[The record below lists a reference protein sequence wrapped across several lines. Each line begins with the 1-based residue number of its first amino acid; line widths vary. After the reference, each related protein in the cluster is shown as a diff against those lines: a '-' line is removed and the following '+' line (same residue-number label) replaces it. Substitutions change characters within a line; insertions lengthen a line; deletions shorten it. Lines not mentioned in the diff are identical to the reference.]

1 MNCLHPTH
9 PVLTPWVS
17 SPVVV
22 VCAVMCLMPGS
33 QAQVTYNTQ
42 LRYVWANAVAQDP
55 DGIEP
60 IQDLTETVSAPDFG
74 PFAQTVNPTAV
85 SGTANATAWASE
97 DSTALTPTG
106 FAVTGSVSGTALPSS
121 YTSAIAEAAFEV
133 AFTVDSAQ
141 PYELSGTIATSDAS
155 RVSVQL
161 FEEGGN
167 FLHDFMADGAFQG
180 EGVLMPGQTYY
191 LYAFAD
197 GSAGFPYGPND
208 TFSGSFDLIFVVPES
223 EEDALFTALG
233 LGGWLLW
240 RRRLST

>member
-1 MNCLHPTH
+1 MNCQHPTH
-9 PVLTPWVS
+9 PVLAPWVL
-17 SPVVV
+17 SPFVVV
-22 VCAVMCLMPGS
+22 FAVICLTPGS
-33 QAQVTYNTQ
+33 QAQVTYASQ
-42 LRYVWANAVAQDP
+42 LRYVWANALAQDP

-60 IQDLTETVSAPDFG
+60 TQNLTETVEAPDFG

-85 SGTANATAWASE
+85 SGTATATALASE

-106 FAVTGSVSGTALPSS
+106 FAVSGTASGTALLSF
-121 YTSAIAEAAFEV
+121 YTRAIAEAAFE
-133 AFTVDSAQ
+133 ASFTVDAAQ
-141 PYELSGTIATSDAS
+141 SYKLSGTIAISGAS
-155 RVSVQL
+155 QVSVRL

-208 TFSGSFDLIFVVPES
+208 SFSGSFDLTFVVPES
-223 EEDALFTALG
+223 EEYALFTALG
-233 LGGWLLW
+233 LGGWLVW
-240 RRRLST
+240 RRRLSA